1 MKQGHGLLFCVPTRG
16 LCVAEDP
23 HDGPPGPKRTHPEGT
38 EAPTSGQGSLVFQ
51 TAQGGCLVSPPAQD
65 LGPLG
70 SLTLAVWI
78 KPSAPGE
85 MYVSL

>member
-38 EAPTSGQGSLVFQ
+38 EAPTSGQGSLVFN
-51 TAQGGCLVSPPAQD
+51 TTPGGCLVSPPAQD